1 MAASN
6 PACAQLGDFHQHRS
20 DLSEA
25 EPVGNLLHLSGHEEA
40 KAGVT
45 HNDDEQR
52 DKDPEKIDDAAA
64 ILVPGDIAEDQVALA
79 LGNVPPE
86 LAKVV
91 FANVKLKY
99 SRADD
104 GKGQDPN
111 EEDGQEDPGG
121 RKNYSSSRE
130 LPVKALARP

>member
-25 EPVGNLLHLSGHEEA
+25 EPVGNLLHLSCHEEA

-45 HNDDEQR
+45 HNDDQQR

-104 GKGQDPN
+104 GKGQNPY
-111 EEDGQEDPGG
+111 E
-121 RKNYSSSRE
+121 
-130 LPVKALARP
+130 

>member
-1 MAASN
+1 MSASN
-6 PACAQLGDFHQHRS
+6 PACAQLGDFHQHRR

-25 EPVGNLLHLSGHEEA
+25 EPVGNLLHLSCHEES

-45 HNDDEQR
+45 HNDDQQG

-64 ILVPGDIAEDQVALA
+64 ILVPGDVAEDQVALA
-79 LGNVPPE
+79 LVHVPPE

-99 SRADD
+99 SRTDD
-104 GKGQDPN
+104 GEG
-111 EEDGQEDPGG
+111 
-121 RKNYSSSRE
+121 
-130 LPVKALARP
+130 

>member
-25 EPVGNLLHLSGHEEA
+25 EPVRNLLHLSGHEES
-40 KAGVT
+40 KACVT
-45 HNDDEQR
+45 HNDDEQGN
-52 DKDPEKIDDAAA
+52 KDPEKIDDAAA
-64 ILVPGDIAEDQVALA
+64 ILVPVDIAEDQVALA

-91 FANVKLKY
+91 FANFKLKY

-104 GKGQDPN
+104 GEGQNPY
-111 EEDGQEDPGG
+111 E
-121 RKNYSSSRE
+121 
-130 LPVKALARP
+130 

>member
-6 PACAQLGDFHQHRS
+6 PACAQVGDFHQHRS

-25 EPVGNLLHLSGHEEA
+25 EPVGNLLHLSRHEEA

-64 ILVPGDIAEDQVALA
+64 IPVTVDIAEDQVALA
-79 LGNVPPE
+79 LVHVPPE
-86 LAKVV
+86 LTKVV
-91 FANVKLKY
+91 VANVKLKH
-99 SRADD
+99 SRTDD
-104 GKGQDPN
+104 GKGKNPN

-121 RKNYSSSRE
+121 RENYSSSRE

>member
-52 DKDPEKIDDAAA
+52 DEDPEKIDDAAA
-64 ILVPGDIAEDQVALA
+64 ILVPVDIAEDQVALA

-130 LPVKALARP
+130 LPMKSLPRP

>member
-64 ILVPGDIAEDQVALA
+64 IPVTVDIAEDQVALA

-86 LAKVV
+86 LTKVV
-91 FANVKLKY
+91 VANVKLKH

-104 GKGQDPN
+104 GKG
-111 EEDGQEDPGG
+111 
-121 RKNYSSSRE
+121 KNPYE
-130 LPVKALARP
+130 

>member
-1 MAASN
+1 M
-6 PACAQLGDFHQHRS
+6 
-20 DLSEA
+20 
-25 EPVGNLLHLSGHEEA
+25 
-40 KAGVT
+40 T

-64 ILVPGDIAEDQVALA
+64 ILVTVDMAEDQVALA

-86 LAKVV
+86 LTKVV
-91 FANVKLKY
+91 VANVKLKH

-104 GKGQDPN
+104 GKGQNPN
-111 EEDGQEDPGG
+111 EEDGQKDPRG

-130 LPVKALARP
+130 LPVKALPCP